1 MDIAKVVPLI
11 HVVRGQRVMLDE
23 DLARLYGVT
32 TKYLNQQVQR
42 NRGDFPADFM
52 FRLTAEESSHLRSQI
67 VILDKP
73 GHGKHRKY
81 WPLAF
86 TREGISMLST
96 VLRSPRGREVRIAI
110 MRAFVKM
117 SDVLMS
123 GEGLAARI
131 ERAEKALLGLEKEQG
146 EHAAAIHELFAE
158 FRRLA
163 GGDS

>member
-11 HVVRGQRVMLDE
+11 HIVRGQRVMLDE
-23 DLARLYGVT
+23 DLARLYGVS
-32 TKYLNQQVQR
+32 TKRLNEQVRR
-42 NRGDFPADFM
+42 NLSSFPADFM
-52 FRLTAEESSHLRSQI
+52 FRLTVEESNRLRLQI
-67 VILDKP
+67 VTLDKA

-96 VLRSPRGREVRIAI
+96 VLNSPRGVEVKIAI

-131 ERAEKALLGLEKEQG
+131 EKAEKALLGLEKEQG

-163 GGDS
+163 DGNG

>member
-1 MDIAKVVPLI
+1 
-11 HVVRGQRVMLDE
+11 MLDE

-32 TKYLNQQVQR
+32 TKRLNEQVHR
-42 NRGDFPADFM
+42 NLASFPADFM
-52 FRLTAEESSHLRSQI
+52 FRLTHEETHGLRSQI
-67 VILDKP
+67 ATLENP
-73 GHGKHRKY
+73 GRGRYRKY

-96 VLRSPRGREVRIAI
+96 VLNSPRGVEVKIAI

-131 ERAEKALLGLEKEQG
+131 ENAEKALLGLEKEQG

-163 GGDS
+163 EGER

>member
-1 MDIAKVVPLI
+1 
-11 HVVRGQRVMLDE
+11 MLDE

-32 TKYLNQQVQR
+32 TKYLNRQVQR
-42 NRGDFPADFM
+42 NLADFPADFM
-52 FRLTAEESSHLRSQI
+52 FRLTAEESKRLRSQI

-73 GHGKHRKY
+73 GRGKYRKH

-131 ERAEKALLGLEKEQG
+131 EKAEKALLGLEKEQG

-163 GGDS
+163 DGAR

>member
-11 HVVRGQRVMLDE
+11 HIVRGQRVMLDE
-23 DLARLYGVT
+23 DLARLYDVP
-32 TKYLNQQVQR
+32 TKHLNQQVQR
-42 NRGDFPADFM
+42 NLADFPADFM
-52 FRLTAEESSHLRSQI
+52 FRLTADESAGLRSQI
-67 VILDKP
+67 VISKT
-73 GHGKHRKY
+73 GRGGRRH

-96 VLRSPRGREVRIAI
+96 VVRSPRGREVRIAI

-117 SDVLMS
+117 SDVLLS

-131 ERAEKALLGLEKEQG
+131 EKAEKALRGLEDEQG

-158 FRRLA
+158 FRKLA
-163 GGDS
+163 DGK

>member
-1 MDIAKVVPLI
+1 
-11 HVVRGQRVMLDE
+11 MLDE

-32 TKYLNQQVQR
+32 TKYLNKQVQR
-42 NRGDFPADFM
+42 NRADFPADFM
-52 FRLTAEESSHLRSQI
+52 FRLTAEEAANLRFQIGTSSSKWGGR
-67 VILDKP
+67 
-73 GHGKHRKY
+73 RY

-131 ERAEKALLGLEKEQG
+131 ESAEKALLGLETEQG

-163 GGDS
+163 EGER

>member
-1 MDIAKVVPLI
+1 
-11 HVVRGQRVMLDE
+11 
-23 DLARLYGVT
+23 
-32 TKYLNQQVQR
+32 
-42 NRGDFPADFM
+42 M
-52 FRLTAEESSHLRSQI
+52 FRLTAEESKRLRSQI

-73 GHGKHRKY
+73 GRGKYRKH

-117 SDVLMS
+117 YDTVTG

-131 ERAEKALLGLEKEQG
+131 EKAEKALLGLEKEQG
-146 EHAAAIHELFAE
+146 EQAVAIHEVLAA
-158 FRRLA
+158 FRRLT
-163 GGDS
+163 GDQ

>member
-23 DLARLYGVT
+23 DLARVYGVPT
-32 TKYLNQQVQR
+32 HQLNQQVQR
-42 NRGDFPADFM
+42 NLSSFPADFM
-52 FRLTAEESSHLRSQI
+52 FRMTREETLSLRSQI
-67 VILDKP
+67 VILERA
-73 GHGKHRKY
+73 GRGRYRKY

-96 VLRSPRGREVRIAI
+96 VLRSPRGVEVKIAI

-131 ERAEKALLGLEKEQG
+131 EKAEKALLGLEKEQG

-163 GGDS
+163 DGEA

>member
-1 MDIAKVVPLI
+1 
-11 HVVRGQRVMLDE
+11 
-23 DLARLYGVT
+23 
-32 TKYLNQQVQR
+32 
-42 NRGDFPADFM
+42 M
-52 FRLTAEESSHLRSQI
+52 FRLTADESAGLRSQI
-67 VILDKP
+67 ATSKI
-73 GHGKHRKY
+73 GRGGRRY

-96 VLRSPRGREVRIAI
+96 VLRSPCGREVRIAI

-131 ERAEKALLGLEKEQG
+131 EKAEKALLGLEKEQG

-163 GGDS
+163 DGNQ

>member
-1 MDIAKVVPLI
+1 
-11 HVVRGQRVMLDE
+11 MLDE

-32 TKYLNQQVQR
+32 TKRLNEQVQR
-42 NRGDFPADFM
+42 NLTSFPTDFM
-52 FRLTAEESSHLRSQI
+52 FRLTADESAGLRSQI
-67 VILDKP
+67 ATSKI
-73 GHGKHRKY
+73 GRGGRRY

-96 VLRSPRGREVRIAI
+96 VLNSPRGVEVKIAI

-131 ERAEKALLGLEKEQG
+131 EKAEKALRGLEDEQG
-146 EHAAAIHELFAE
+146 EHAASIHELFAE

-163 GGDS
+163 G

>member
-1 MDIAKVVPLI
+1 
-11 HVVRGQRVMLDE
+11 MLDE
-23 DLARLYGVT
+23 DLARIYGVT
-32 TKYLNQQVQR
+32 TKRLNEQVQR
-42 NRGDFPADFM
+42 NLADFPADFM
-52 FRLTAEESSHLRSQI
+52 FRLTAEESNRLRLQI
-67 VILDKP
+67 VTLDKAS
-73 GHGKHRKY
+73 HGKHRKY

-96 VLRSPRGREVRIAI
+96 VVQSPHGSEVKIAI

-117 SDVLMS
+117 YDTLMS

-131 ERAEKALLGLEKEQG
+131 ENAEKALLGLEREQG

-163 GGDS
+163 DGGR

>member
-11 HVVRGQRVMLDE
+11 HIVRGQRVMLDE
-23 DLARLYGVT
+23 NLARLYGVST
-32 TKYLNQQVQR
+32 HRLNQQVQR
-42 NRGDFPADFM
+42 NLSRFPEDFK
-52 FRLTAEESSHLRSQI
+52 FRLTADEHKILISQI
-67 VILDKP
+67 AISSS
-73 GHGKHRKY
+73 GWGGRRK
-81 WPLAF
+81 WPRAF
-86 TREGISMLST
+86 TREGVGMLSS
-96 VLRSPRGREVRIAI
+96 VLSSPRGVEVNIAI

-131 ERAEKALLGLEKEQG
+131 EKAEKALLGLEKEQG

-163 GGDS
+163 GGDG